1 MDIVTVLERACE
13 RHADRPALSR
23 EGRTVSYAEVGERV
37 PVVAANLAELG
48 AANGSTVG
56 ICSPDSIEAWL
67 TVFAVWRLGALPALI
82 DARTPDDWLG
92 YFVGDMDPAVVVSD
106 DENRPRLAELLGIEA
121 TPLRDVAG
129 VGGTATAPSDHD
141 ESSPLFLSYTSG
153 TTGDPKGVVLTSGP
167 VTLGAACIAERL
179 GYGTDDVLVAT
190 TPVASSFQL
199 VASAMPALHAGAHV
213 VLAAGHS
220 PREVWEDISAYGGTV
235 LVAYPL
241 TLADVV
247 GLARE
252 SQPAHGLRLAL
263 SGGSPLA
270 PRIKRDYREHL
281 DIPLAESY
289 GQSELGGFMVLG
301 APGDNSAPEGF
312 AGRPLPDRLAYVA
325 DADNRELPA
334 GEVGEVVV
342 AEGFFGEYRNK
353 PGAYAKTTAGG
364 VLHTGDVGV
373 ASAEG
378 HIKVLGRVQ
387 EADAA
392 QHRGGF
398 LREVE
403 DVAYDHPAVRHASV
417 VIDGAGEVRCFVELS
432 SAGSADEAEIEQFIR
447 ARLKESLFPAGVHIL
462 AEFPRTFSG
471 KADRLH
477 LSTQSSTQR
486 PVGNVKTSDKL
497 RA

>member
-1 MDIVTVLERACE
+1 MDIVSVLERACE

-23 EGRTVSYAEVGERV
+23 DATTVSYAEVGERV
-37 PVVAANLAELG
+37 PAVAGTLAGLG
-48 AANGSTVG
+48 VEAGSTVG
-56 ICSPDSIEAWL
+56 ICSPDSIDAWL
-67 TVFAVWRLGALPALI
+67 AIFAAWRLGALPALI
-82 DARTPDDWLG
+82 DARTPDDRLP

-106 DENRPRLAELLGIEA
+106 DENRPRLAEILGIEA
-121 TPLRDVAG
+121 ARLADVVHAG
-129 VGGTATAPSDHD
+129 GAATAPNDHD

-167 VTLGAACIAERL
+167 VTLGTACIAERL
-179 GYGTDDVLVAT
+179 GYGMDDVLVAT

-199 VASAMPALHAGAHV
+199 VASAMPALHTGGHV
-213 VLAAGHS
+213 VLAAGHT
-220 PREVWEDISAYGGTV
+220 PREVWDDIGAHGGTV

-247 GLARE
+247 GLAKENR
-252 SQPAHGLRLAL
+252 PTHGLRLAL

-281 DIPLAESY
+281 GIPLAESY

-301 APGDNSAPEGF
+301 TPGDETAPEGF

-325 DADNRELPA
+325 DADNRELPT
-334 GEVGEVVV
+334 GSIGEVVV

-353 PGAYAKTTAGG
+353 PEAYAKTTAGG

-373 ASAEG
+373 ASPAG
-378 HIKVLGRVQ
+378 HIKVMGRVQ

-392 QHRGGF
+392 RRRGGF

-417 VIDGAGEVRCFVELS
+417 VLDGGGNLRCFVELS
-432 SAGSADEAEIEQFIR
+432 TPGSADEAEIEQFIR
-447 ARLKESLFPAGVHIL
+447 ARLKESLYPAGVHIL
-462 AEFPRTFSG
+462 ERFPRTFSG

-477 LSTQSSTQR
+477 LSTLH
-486 PVGNVKTSDKL
+486 G
-497 RA
+497 A

>member
-1 MDIVTVLERACE
+1 MDIVSVLERACE
-13 RHADRPALSR
+13 RHAGRPALSR
-23 EGRTVSYAEVGERV
+23 DGTTIGYAEVGERV
-37 PVVAANLAELG
+37 PVVAGALAKLG
-48 AANGSTVG
+48 VEQGSTVG
-56 ICSPDSIEAWL
+56 VCSPDSIEAWL
-67 TVFAVWRLGALPALI
+67 CIFATWRLGALPALI
-82 DARTPDDWLG
+82 DARTPDDRLG

-106 DENRPRLAELLGIEA
+106 DENRPRLAEILGIEA
-121 TPLRDVAG
+121 ARLDDVAG
-129 VGGTATAPSDHD
+129 AGGTTTAANDHD

-179 GYGTDDVLVAT
+179 GYGMDDVLVAT

-199 VASAMPALHAGAHV
+199 VASAMPALHSGAHV
-213 VLAAGHS
+213 VLAAGHT
-220 PREVWEDISAYGGTV
+220 PGEVWDDIAAHDGTV

-252 SQPAHGLRLAL
+252 NRPTHGLRLAL

-270 PRIKRDYREHL
+270 PRIKRDYRDHL
-281 DIPLAESY
+281 GIPLAESY

-301 APGDNSAPEGF
+301 TPGDDTAPEGF

-325 DADNRELPA
+325 DADNQELPA
-334 GEVGEVVV
+334 GRVGEVVV

-353 PGAYAKTTAGG
+353 PDAYAKTTAGG

-373 ASAEG
+373 ASAQG
-378 HIKVLGRVQ
+378 HIKVMGRVQ

-392 QHRGGF
+392 QRRGGF

-403 DVAYDHPAVRHASV
+403 DAAYDHPAVRHASV
-417 VIDGAGEVRCFVELS
+417 VLDAAEQVRCFVELNAPDT
-432 SAGSADEAEIEQFIR
+432 AGSEEIAQHIR
-447 ARLKESLFPAGVHIL
+447 ARVPESLIPAGVHIL
-462 AEFPRTFSG
+462 PTFPRTFSG
-471 KADRLH
+471 KADRLR
-477 LSTQSSTQR
+477 LSSLH
-486 PVGNVKTSDKL
+486 GD
-497 RA
+497 

>member
-1 MDIVTVLERACE
+1 MDIVTVLERACA

-23 EGRTVSYAEVGERV
+23 EGSTVSYAEVGERV
-37 PVVAANLAELG
+37 PAVAGALADLG
-48 AANGSTVG
+48 VEQGGTVG

-67 TVFAVWRLGALPALI
+67 AIFAAWRLGALPALI
-82 DARTPDDWLG
+82 DARTPDDRLG

-106 DENRPRLAELLGIEA
+106 DENRPRLAEILGIDA
-121 TPLRDVAG
+121 ARLADVAG
-129 VGGTATAPSDHD
+129 GAAAAAPNDHHD
-141 ESSPLFLSYTSG
+141 SSPLFLSYTSG

-179 GYGTDDVLVAT
+179 GYGRDDVLVAT

-213 VLAAGHS
+213 VLAAGHT
-220 PREVWEDISAYGGTV
+220 PREVWDDIAGHGGTV
-235 LVAYPL
+235 LIAYPL

-247 GLARE
+247 GLAAATR
-252 SQPAHGLRLAL
+252 PAHGLRLAL

-270 PRIKRDYREHL
+270 PRIKRDYRRHL
-281 DIPLAESY
+281 GIPLAESY

-301 APGDNSAPEGF
+301 SPGDETAPEGF
-312 AGRPLPDRLAYVA
+312 AGRPLPDRLAFVA

-334 GEVGEVVV
+334 GSVGEVVV

-353 PGAYAKTTAGG
+353 PEAYAKTTAGG

-373 ASAEG
+373 ASAQG
-378 HIKVLGRVQ
+378 HIKVMGRVQ

-392 QHRGGF
+392 RRRGGF

-403 DVAYDHPAVRHASV
+403 DAAYEHPAVRHASV
-417 VIDGAGEVRCFVELS
+417 VLDAAGEVRCFVELDT
-432 SAGSADEAEIEQFIR
+432 AGAADTEEIAGCVR
-447 ARLKESLFPAGVHIL
+447 DRVPESLVPAGVHIL
-462 AEFPRTFSG
+462 GAFPRTFSG

-477 LSTQSSTQR
+477 LSTLH
-486 PVGNVKTSDKL
+486 G
-497 RA
+497 A

>member
-1 MDIVTVLERACE
+1 MDIVSVLERACE

-23 EGRTVSYAEVGERV
+23 DAATVSYAEVGERV
-37 PVVAANLAELG
+37 PAVAGTLAELG
-48 AANGSTVG
+48 VGAGSTVG

-67 TVFAVWRLGALPALI
+67 AIFAAWRLGALPALI
-82 DARTPDDWLG
+82 DARTPDDRLP

-106 DENRPRLAELLGIEA
+106 DENRPRLAEILGIEA
-121 TPLRDVAG
+121 ARLADVVHAG
-129 VGGTATAPSDHD
+129 ATATAPNNHD

-167 VTLGAACIAERL
+167 VTLGTACIAERL
-179 GYGTDDVLVAT
+179 GYRTGDVLVAT

-199 VASAMPALHAGAHV
+199 VASAMPALHTGAHV
-213 VLAAGHS
+213 VLAAGHT
-220 PREVWEDISAYGGTV
+220 PREVWDDIAAHGGTV

-247 GLARE
+247 GLAKENR
-252 SQPAHGLRLAL
+252 PAHGLRLAL

-281 DIPLAESY
+281 GIPLAESY

-301 APGDNSAPEGF
+301 TPGDDTAPEGF

-325 DADNRELPA
+325 DADNRELPT
-334 GEVGEVVV
+334 GSIGEVVV

-353 PGAYAKTTAGG
+353 PDAYAKTTAGG

-373 ASAEG
+373 ASPAG
-378 HIKVLGRVQ
+378 HIKVMGRVQ

-392 QHRGGF
+392 RRRGGF

-417 VIDGAGEVRCFVELS
+417 VIDGGGDVRCFVELS
-432 SAGSADEAEIEQFIR
+432 TPASADEAEIEQFIR
-447 ARLKESLFPAGVHIL
+447 ARLKESLYPAGVHIL
-462 AEFPRTFSG
+462 GRFPRTFSG

-477 LSTQSSTQR
+477 LSGLYGT
-486 PVGNVKTSDKL
+486 
-497 RA
+497 

>member
-23 EGRTVSYAEVGERV
+23 EGTTVSYAEVGEQV
-37 PVVAANLAELG
+37 PVVAAALADLG
-48 AANGSTVG
+48 VGAGSTVG
-56 ICSPDSIEAWL
+56 VCSPDSIEAWL
-67 TVFAVWRLGALPALI
+67 AIFAVWRLGALPALI
-82 DARTPDDWLG
+82 DARTPDDRLG

-106 DENRPRLAELLGIEA
+106 DENRPRLAEILGIEA
-121 TPLRDVAG
+121 ARLADV
-129 VGGTATAPSDHD
+129 VGADGTATAPNNHH

-179 GYGTDDVLVAT
+179 GYGMHDVLVAT

-199 VASAMPALHAGAHV
+199 VASAMPALHTGAHV
-213 VLAAGHS
+213 VLAAGHTPS
-220 PREVWEDISAYGGTV
+220 EVWEDIAAYDGTV

-252 SQPAHGLRLAL
+252 NKPAHGLRLAL

-281 DIPLAESY
+281 GIPLAESY

-301 APGDNSAPEGF
+301 TPGDETAPEGF

-325 DADNRELPA
+325 DPDNRELPA
-334 GEVGEVVV
+334 GSIGEVVV

-353 PGAYAKTTAGG
+353 PEAFAKTTAGG

-373 ASAEG
+373 ASAAG

-392 QHRGGF
+392 PRRGGF

-403 DVAYDHPAVRHASV
+403 DAAYDHPAVRHASV
-417 VIDGAGEVRCFVELS
+417 VIDGGGDVRCFVELNAS
-432 SAGSADEAEIEQFIR
+432 GIADEEEIAAHIR
-447 ARLKESLFPAGVHIL
+447 ARVPESLLPAGVHIL
-462 AEFPRTFSG
+462 DKFPRTFSG

-477 LSTQSSTQR
+477 LS
-486 PVGNVKTSDKL
+486 GL
-497 RA
+497 HGA

>member
-1 MDIVTVLERACE
+1 MDIVSVLERACE

-23 EGRTVSYAEVGERV
+23 EGTTVSYAEVGARV
-37 PVVAANLAELG
+37 PVVARTLAGLG
-48 AANGSTVG
+48 VGPGGTVG

-67 TVFAVWRLGALPALI
+67 AIFATWRLGALPALI
-82 DARTPDDWLG
+82 DARTPDDRLG

-106 DENRPRLAELLGIEA
+106 DENRPRLADLLGIEA
-121 TPLRDVAG
+121 ARLEDIAG
-129 VGGTATAPSDHD
+129 RGGDATAPNNHD

-179 GYGTDDVLVAT
+179 GYGPDDVLVAT

-199 VASAMPALHAGAHV
+199 VASAMPALHAGSHV
-213 VLAAGHS
+213 VLAAGHT
-220 PREVWEDISAYGGTV
+220 PATVWEDISAYGGTV
-235 LVAYPL
+235 LIAYPL

-247 GLARE
+247 GLAKENRPE
-252 SQPAHGLRLAL
+252 HGLRVAL

-281 DIPLAESY
+281 GIPLAESY

-301 APGDNSAPEGF
+301 IPGDETAPEGF
-312 AGRPLPDRLAYVA
+312 AGKPLPDRLAFVA
-325 DADNRELPA
+325 DADNTELPA
-334 GEVGEVVV
+334 GSIGEVVV

-353 PGAYAKTTAGG
+353 PEAYAKTTAGG

-373 ASAEG
+373 ASPQG
-378 HIKVLGRVQ
+378 HIKVMGRVQ

-392 QHRGGF
+392 RHRGGF

-403 DVAYDHPAVRHASV
+403 DVAYDHPAVRHAAV
-417 VIDGAGEVRCFVELS
+417 VIDPGGEFRCFVELNEPG
-432 SAGSADEAEIEQFIR
+432 AADETELDDFVK
-447 ARLKESLFPAGVHIL
+447 ARVAESLHPAGVHVL
-462 AEFPRTFSG
+462 PKFPRTFSG
-471 KADRLH
+471 KADRLN
-477 LSTQSSTQR
+477 LS
-486 PVGNVKTSDKL
+486 GMYG
-497 RA
+497 A

>member
-1 MDIVTVLERACE
+1 MDIVTVLERACS
-13 RHADRPALSR
+13 RHAARPALSR
-23 EGRTVSYAEVGERV
+23 EGTTVSYAEVGERV
-37 PVVAANLAELG
+37 PVVAGALAGLG
-48 AANGSTVG
+48 VGQGDTVG

-67 TVFAVWRLGALPALI
+67 AIFATWHLGALPALI
-82 DARTPDDWLG
+82 DARTPDDRLP

-106 DENRPRLAELLGIEA
+106 EENRPRLAEILGIDA
-121 TPLRDVAG
+121 ARLDDVAA
-129 VGGTATAPSDHD
+129 GGSSAAPNQHD

-167 VTLGAACIAERL
+167 VTLGASCIAERL
-179 GYGTDDVLVAT
+179 GYGPDDVLVAT

-199 VASAMPALHAGAHV
+199 VASAMPALHSGAHV
-213 VLAAGHS
+213 VLAAGHAPS
-220 PREVWEDISAYGGTV
+220 EVWEDIGTYGGTV
-235 LVAYPL
+235 LIAYPL

-247 GLARE
+247 GLAKDTE
-252 SQPAHGLRLAL
+252 PAHGLRLAL

-270 PRIKRDYREHL
+270 PRIKRDYLDHL
-281 DIPLAESY
+281 GIPLAESY

-301 APGDNSAPEGF
+301 TPGDETAPEGF

-334 GEVGEVVV
+334 GSIGEVVV

-353 PGAYAKTTAGG
+353 PEAYARTTAGG

-373 ASAEG
+373 ASAQG
-378 HIKVLGRVQ
+378 HIKVMGRVQ
-387 EADAA
+387 EAGAA
-392 QHRGGF
+392 RRRGGF

-417 VIDGAGEVRCFVELS
+417 VIDGIGDVRCFVELS
-432 SAGSADEAEIEQFIR
+432 TPGSADEAEIEQFIR
-447 ARLKESLFPAGVHIL
+447 ARLQESLFPAGVHIL
-462 AEFPRTFSG
+462 GEFPRTFSG

-477 LSTQSSTQR
+477 LS
-486 PVGNVKTSDKL
+486 GL
-497 RA
+497 HGE

>member
-13 RHADRPALSR
+13 RHTDRPALSR
-23 EGRTVSYAEVGERV
+23 EGTTVSYAEVGEQV
-37 PVVAANLAELG
+37 PVVAAALADLG
-48 AANGSTVG
+48 VGAGSTVG
-56 ICSPDSIEAWL
+56 VCSPDSIEAWL
-67 TVFAVWRLGALPALI
+67 AIFAVWRLGALPALI
-82 DARTPDDWLG
+82 DARTPDDRLG

-106 DENRPRLAELLGIEA
+106 DENRPRLAEILGIEA
-121 TPLRDVAG
+121 ARLADV
-129 VGGTATAPSDHD
+129 VGTAGTATAPADHH

-167 VTLGAACIAERL
+167 VTLGTACIAERL
-179 GYGTDDVLVAT
+179 GYGMDDVLVAT

-199 VASAMPALHAGAHV
+199 VASAMPALHSGAHV
-213 VLAAGHS
+213 VLAAGHTPS
-220 PREVWEDISAYGGTV
+220 EVWEDIAAYAGTV

-252 SQPAHGLRLAL
+252 NRPTHGLRLAL

-281 DIPLAESY
+281 GIPLAESY

-301 APGDNSAPEGF
+301 TPGDETAPEGF
-312 AGRPLPDRLAYVA
+312 AGKPLPDRLAYVA
-325 DADNRELPA
+325 GADNRELPV
-334 GEVGEVVV
+334 GSIGEVVV

-353 PGAYAKTTAGG
+353 PEAYAKTTAGG

-373 ASAEG
+373 ASAQG
-378 HIKVLGRVQ
+378 HIKVIGRVQ

-392 QHRGGF
+392 QRRGGF

-403 DVAYDHPAVRHASV
+403 DAAYDHPAVRHAAV
-417 VIDGAGEVRCFVELS
+417 VLDRSDHLRCFVELS
-432 SAGSADEAEIEQFIR
+432 VAGIAGEDELANHIG
-447 ARLKESLFPAGVHIL
+447 ARVPESLVPASVHIL
-462 AEFPRTFSG
+462 DRFPRTFSG

-477 LSTQSSTQR
+477 LSGLYGT
-486 PVGNVKTSDKL
+486 
-497 RA
+497 

>member
-1 MDIVTVLERACE
+1 MDIVTVLQRACE

-23 EGRTVSYAEVGERV
+23 EGRTVSYAEVGEQV
-37 PVVAANLAELG
+37 PVVAANLAGLG
-48 AANGSTVG
+48 AAKGSTVG

-67 TVFAVWRLGALPALI
+67 AIFAVWRLGALPALI
-82 DARTPDDWLG
+82 DARTPDDRLG

-121 TPLRDVAG
+121 TPLQDVAG
-129 VGGTATAPSDHD
+129 GGGTATAPADHG

-167 VTLGAACIAERL
+167 VTLGASCIAERL
-179 GYGTDDVLVAT
+179 GYGMDDVLVAT
-190 TPVASSFQL
+190 TPVACSFQL

-220 PREVWEDISAYGGTV
+220 PSEVWEDISAYGGTV

-247 GLARE
+247 GLAKDTKP
-252 SQPAHGLRLAL
+252 SHGLRLAL

-270 PRIKRDYREHL
+270 PRIKRDYRDYL

-301 APGDNSAPEGF
+301 TPGDESAPEGF

-325 DADNRELPA
+325 DADNRELPT
-334 GEVGEVVV
+334 GGVGEVVV

-353 PGAYAKTTAGG
+353 PDAYAKTTAGG

-373 ASAEG
+373 ASAAG
-378 HIKVLGRVQ
+378 HIKVMGRVQ

-392 QHRGGF
+392 RRRGGF

-403 DVAYDHPAVRHASV
+403 DAAYDHPAVRHASV
-417 VIDGAGEVRCFVELS
+417 VLDAGEQVRCFVELNAS
-432 SAGSADEAEIEQFIR
+432 GIASETEIAEHIR
-447 ARLKESLFPAGVHIL
+447 ARVPESLIPAGVHIL
-462 AEFPRTFSG
+462 PTFPRTFSG
-471 KADRLH
+471 KADRLR
-477 LSTQSSTQR
+477 LSSMH
-486 PVGNVKTSDKL
+486 GD
-497 RA
+497 

>member
-1 MDIVTVLERACE
+1 MDIVSVLERACE

-23 EGRTVSYAEVGERV
+23 EGTTVSYAEVGEQV
-37 PVVAANLAELG
+37 PVVAGTLARLG
-48 AANGSTVG
+48 VAPGDTVG

-67 TVFAVWRLGALPALI
+67 AIFATWRLGALPALI
-82 DARTPDDWLG
+82 DARTPNDRLG

-106 DENRPRLAELLGIEA
+106 DENRPRLAELLGIDA
-121 TPLRDVAG
+121 ARLHDV
-129 VGGTATAPSDHD
+129 VHSGGTATAPNSHD

-179 GYGTDDVLVAT
+179 GYGPDDVLVAT

-199 VASAMPALHAGAHV
+199 VAGAMPALHTGAHV
-213 VLAAGHS
+213 VLAAGHT
-220 PREVWEDISAYGGTV
+220 PAAVWEDISAYGGTV
-235 LVAYPL
+235 LIAYPL

-252 SQPAHGLRLAL
+252 NRPTHGLRVAL

-281 DIPLAESY
+281 GIPLAESY

-301 APGDNSAPEGF
+301 IPGDETAPEGF
-312 AGRPLPDRLAYVA
+312 AGKPLPDRLAFVA
-325 DADNRELPA
+325 DSGNRELPA
-334 GEVGEVVV
+334 GSIGEVVV

-353 PGAYAKTTAGG
+353 PEAYARTTAGG

-373 ASAEG
+373 ASPQG
-378 HIKVLGRVQ
+378 HIKVMGRVQ

-392 QHRGGF
+392 GRRGGF

-403 DVAYDHPAVRHASV
+403 DVAYDHPAVRHAAA
-417 VIDGAGEVRCFVELS
+417 VIDLGGEFRCFVELN
-432 SAGSADEAEIEQFIR
+432 SAGTADEAELDEFIK
-447 ARLKESLFPAGVHIL
+447 ARVPPSLHPAGVHIL
-462 AEFPRTFSG
+462 PKFPRTFSG
-471 KADRLH
+471 KADRLN
-477 LSTQSSTQR
+477 LSGTY
-486 PVGNVKTSDKL
+486 G
-497 RA
+497 A

>member
-23 EGRTVSYAEVGERV
+23 DATTVSYAEVGERV
-37 PVVAANLAELG
+37 PAVAGTLAGLG
-48 AANGSTVG
+48 VGAGSTVG

-67 TVFAVWRLGALPALI
+67 AIFAAWRLGALPALI
-82 DARTPDDWLG
+82 DARTPDDRLG

-106 DENRPRLAELLGIEA
+106 DENRPRLAEILGIEA
-121 TPLRDVAG
+121 ARLADVAHAG
-129 VGGTATAPSDHD
+129 ATGSAPNAHD

-179 GYGTDDVLVAT
+179 GYGMSDVLVAT

-199 VASAMPALHAGAHV
+199 VASAMPALHTGAHV
-213 VLAAGHS
+213 VLAAGHT
-220 PREVWEDISAYGGTV
+220 PGEVWDDIGAHGGTV

-247 GLARE
+247 GLAKQNR
-252 SQPAHGLRLAL
+252 PAHGLRLAL

-270 PRIKRDYREHL
+270 PRIKRDYRQHL
-281 DIPLAESY
+281 GIPLAESY

-301 APGDNSAPEGF
+301 TPGDETAPEGF

-325 DADNRELPA
+325 DAGNRELPA
-334 GEVGEVVV
+334 GGIGEVVV

-353 PGAYAKTTAGG
+353 PEAYARTTAGG

-373 ASAEG
+373 ASAHG
-378 HIKVLGRVQ
+378 HIKVMGRVQ

-392 QHRGGF
+392 RRRGGF

-417 VIDGAGEVRCFVELS
+417 VLDGSGDVRCFVELS
-432 SAGSADEAEIEQFIR
+432 TPAGADEAEIEQFIR
-447 ARLKESLFPAGVHIL
+447 ARLAESLYPAGVHVL
-462 AEFPRTFSG
+462 DRFPRTFSG

-477 LSTQSSTQR
+477 LSTLH
-486 PVGNVKTSDKL
+486 GE
-497 RA
+497 

>member
-1 MDIVTVLERACE
+1 MDIVTVLERACG
-13 RHADRPALSR
+13 RHPDRPALSR
-23 EGRTVSYAEVGERV
+23 GDTTVGYGEVGERV
-37 PVVAANLAELG
+37 PVVAGSLAALG
-48 AANGSTVG
+48 VSKGSTVG
-56 ICSPDSIEAWL
+56 VCSPDSIEAWL
-67 TVFAVWRLGALPALI
+67 AIFATWHLGALPALI
-82 DARTPDDWLG
+82 DARTPDDRLG

-106 DENRPRLAELLGIEA
+106 DENRPRLADLLGIDA
-121 TPLRDVAG
+121 APLPDV
-129 VGGTATAPSDHD
+129 VHGGGLAAPADHD

-167 VTLGAACIAERL
+167 VTLGTACIAERL
-179 GYGTDDVLVAT
+179 GYGMGDVLVAT

-199 VASAMPALHAGAHV
+199 VASAMPALHTGAHV
-213 VLAAGHS
+213 VLAAGRT
-220 PREVWEDISAYGGTV
+220 PGEVWEDIAAHGGTV

-252 SQPAHGLRLAL
+252 NRPSHGLRLAL

-270 PRIKRDYREHL
+270 PRIKRDYRDHL
-281 DIPLAESY
+281 GIPLAESY

-301 APGDNSAPEGF
+301 TPGDETAPEGF

-325 DADNRELPA
+325 GADNRELPV
-334 GEVGEVVV
+334 GSIGEVVV

-353 PGAYAKTTAGG
+353 PEAFARTTAGG

-378 HIKVLGRVQ
+378 HIKVMGRVQ

-392 QHRGGF
+392 RRRGGF

-403 DVAYDHPAVRHASV
+403 DAAYDHPAVRHASV
-417 VIDGAGEVRCFVELS
+417 VLDAAEQVRCFVELN
-432 SAGSADEAEIEQFIR
+432 APATADEVDIAEHIR
-447 ARLKESLFPAGVHIL
+447 ERVPDSLIPAGVHIL
-462 AEFPRTFSG
+462 GRFPRTFSG

-477 LSTQSSTQR
+477 LSTLH
-486 PVGNVKTSDKL
+486 G
-497 RA
+497 A

>member
-23 EGRTVSYAEVGERV
+23 EGTTVSYAEVGKQV
-37 PVVAANLAELG
+37 PVVAGTLANLGVAK
-48 AANGSTVG
+48 GSTVG
-56 ICSPDSIEAWL
+56 VCSPDSIEAWL
-67 TVFAVWRLGALPALI
+67 TIFAIWRLGALPALI
-82 DARTPDDWLG
+82 DARTPDDRLP

-106 DENRPRLAELLGIEA
+106 DENRPRLAEILGIDA
-121 TPLRDVAG
+121 TSLQDVTP
-129 VGGTATAPSDHD
+129 GGSTATAPRDHD

-153 TTGDPKGVVLTSGP
+153 TTGDPKGVVLRSGP
-167 VTLGAACIAERL
+167 VTLGTACISERL
-179 GYGTDDVLVAT
+179 RYGMNDVLVAT

-220 PREVWEDISAYGGTV
+220 PREVWKDISAHGGTV

-247 GLARE
+247 GLARDAK
-252 SQPAHGLRLAL
+252 PAHGLRLAL

-270 PRIKRDYREHL
+270 PRIKRDYRDHL
-281 DIPLAESY
+281 GIPLAESY

-301 APGDNSAPEGF
+301 TPDNETAPEGF
-312 AGRPLPDRLAYVA
+312 AGRPLPDRLSFVA
-325 DADNRELPA
+325 GSNNRELPA
-334 GEVGEVVV
+334 GSVGEVVV
-342 AEGFFGEYRNK
+342 AEGYFPEYRNK
-353 PGAYAKTTAGG
+353 PEAYARTTQGG

-373 ASAEG
+373 ASPQG
-378 HIKVLGRVQ
+378 HIKVLGRIQ

-392 QHRGGF
+392 ERRGGF

-403 DVAYDHPAVRHASV
+403 DAAYDHPAVRHAAV
-417 VIDGAGEVRCFVELS
+417 VMDRSDQLRCFVELNS
-432 SAGSADEAEIEQFIR
+432 PGTADEHELDEFIR
-447 ARLKESLFPAGVHIL
+447 ARVPESLAPAGVHVL
-462 AEFPRTFSG
+462 PAFPRTFSG

-477 LSTQSSTQR
+477 LSALHGT
-486 PVGNVKTSDKL
+486 
-497 RA
+497 

>member
-1 MDIVTVLERACE
+1 MKLVRA
-13 RHADRPALSR
+13 
-23 EGRTVSYAEVGERV
+23 
-37 PVVAANLAELG
+37 
-48 AANGSTVG
+48 
-56 ICSPDSIEAWL
+56 SPNSWA
-67 TVFAVWRLGALPALI
+67 
-82 DARTPDDWLG
+82 
-92 YFVGDMDPAVVVSD
+92 S
-106 DENRPRLAELLGIEA
+106 NH
-121 TPLRDVAG
+121 PLRDVAG

-220 PREVWEDISAYGGTV
+220 PSEVWEDISAYGGTV

-247 GLARE
+247 GLAKDTKP
-252 SQPAHGLRLAL
+252 SHGLRLAL

-270 PRIKRDYREHL
+270 PRIKRDYRDYL

-301 APGDNSAPEGF
+301 TPGDESAPEGF

-325 DADNRELPA
+325 DADNRELPT
-334 GEVGEVVV
+334 GGVGEVVV

-353 PGAYAKTTAGG
+353 PDAYAKTTAGG

-373 ASAEG
+373 ASAAG
-378 HIKVLGRVQ
+378 HIKVMGRVQ

-392 QHRGGF
+392 RRRGGF

-403 DVAYDHPAVRHASV
+403 ESPTTTAVRRLGGHRRRR
-417 VIDGAGEVRCFVELS
+417 GGPLLRELS
-432 SAGSADEAEIEQFIR
+432 SAAAPMRPDR
-447 ARLKESLFPAGVHIL
+447 AVHRAG
-462 AEFPRTFSG
+462 
-471 KADRLH
+471 
-477 LSTQSSTQR
+477 
-486 PVGNVKTSDKL
+486 
-497 RA
+497 

>member
-23 EGRTVSYAEVGERV
+23 EGTTVSYAEIGEQV
-37 PVVAANLAELG
+37 PVVAATLADLG
-48 AANGSTVG
+48 VGAGSTVG
-56 ICSPDSIEAWL
+56 VCSPDSIEAWL
-67 TVFAVWRLGALPALI
+67 AIFAVWRLGALPALI
-82 DARTPDDWLG
+82 DARTPDDRLG

-106 DENRPRLAELLGIEA
+106 DENRPRLAEILGIEA
-121 TPLRDVAG
+121 ARLADVVGAG
-129 VGGTATAPSDHD
+129 ATASAPNDHH

-179 GYGTDDVLVAT
+179 GYGMNDVLVAT

-199 VASAMPALHAGAHV
+199 VASAMPALHTGAHV
-213 VLAAGHS
+213 VLAAGHT
-220 PREVWEDISAYGGTV
+220 PREVWEDIGVHDGTV
-235 LVAYPL
+235 LIAYPL

-247 GLARE
+247 GLAKDTK
-252 SQPAHGLRLAL
+252 PTHGLRLAL

-270 PRIKRDYREHL
+270 PRIKRDYRDHL
-281 DIPLAESY
+281 GIPLAESY
-289 GQSELGGFMVLG
+289 GQSELGGFLVLG
-301 APGDNSAPEGF
+301 TPGDASAPEGF
-312 AGRPLPDRLAYVA
+312 AGRPLPDRLAFVA

-334 GEVGEVVV
+334 GNIGEVVV
-342 AEGFFGEYRNK
+342 SEGFFGEYRNK
-353 PGAYAKTTAGG
+353 PEAYAKTTAGG

-373 ASAEG
+373 ASVQG
-378 HIKVLGRVQ
+378 HIKVMGRVQ

-392 QHRGGF
+392 RRRGGF

-417 VIDGAGEVRCFVELS
+417 VIDAGGEIRCFVELS
-432 SAGSADEAEIEQFIR
+432 TPASADEAEIEYFIR
-447 ARLKESLFPAGVHIL
+447 SRVKETLFPAGVHIL
-462 AEFPRTFSG
+462 AKFPRTFSG

-477 LSTQSSTQR
+477 LSALSSTQR
-486 PVGNVKTSDKL
+486 PVGRLKTSDNL
-497 RA
+497 RT